1 MIFVTIDLFIHQP
14 LFQQDH
20 YIKLATEQKMKKE
33 IGVIFLKSEGTFLY
47 NMSLLFFRHVSQ
59 FNKVLLELEML
70 ENCFFFWPFSSK
82 SSCLV
87 HHPKD
92 GAY

>member
-1 MIFVTIDLFIHQP
+1 MIFVTIDVYSP
-14 LFQQDH
+14 TTFQQDH
-20 YIKLATEQKMKKE
+20 YIKLATEQKKKKE
-33 IGVIFLKSEGTFLY
+33 IDVIFLKSEGTFLY
-47 NMSLLFFRHVSQ
+47 NMSLTFFRHVSQ
-59 FNKVLLELEML
+59 FNQVLLELEML

-87 HHPKD
+87 HHLKD